1 MLASVVILGSRAVL
15 CWDAG
20 AWSNPGSS
28 DEVERW
34 RGRVCLGW
42 QNCLLFFKGADNS
55 TGSVVAV
62 TSEATTT
69 IMNQKSY
76 LHL

>member
-1 MLASVVILGSRAVL
+1 ML

-20 AWSNPGSS
+20 AWSNPGSCS

-55 TGSVVAV
+55 TGSVFAV
-62 TSEATTT
+62 CSEATSRGVAGGPDSC
-69 IMNQKSY
+69 I
-76 LHL
+76 LLLG

>member
-1 MLASVVILGSRAVL
+1 ML

-55 TGSVVAV
+55 AGSVFAV
-62 TSEATTT
+62 CSEATSRGVAGGPDSC
-69 IMNQKSY
+69 I
-76 LHL
+76 LLLG

>member
-1 MLASVVILGSRAVL
+1 ML

-55 TGSVVAV
+55 TGSVIAV
-62 TSEATTT
+62 CSEATSKVVTGGPDGC
-69 IMNQKSY
+69 I
-76 LHL
+76 LLLG